1 MKTANNI
8 KNGKGNGNKNDIGN
22 ENKNENEN
30 ENKNKNKNDHIIDKY
45 EDSREGEKKVETN
58 SVFVID
64 ESPSVIFTGNNK
76 ERKLAIVFIFF
87 RFEDRFI
94 NLKKH
99 FVSNEAFQ
107 L

>member
-8 KNGKGNGNKNDIGN
+8 ENGKGNGNKNDIGN

-30 ENKNKNKNDHIIDKY
+30 KNKNDHVIDKN

-58 SVFVID
+58 SIFVMD

-94 NLKKH
+94 NLKKT
-99 FVSNEAFQ
+99 FCIE
-107 L
+107 